1 LEIDESRPVALRQEV
16 SDMNLILTKT
26 ANLFYI
32 YQVKCTELDV
42 FYIGSHACTKTMSTC
57 RHNHCKYMG
66 SGFEVKRIR
75 DKYPNSNWSKTIL
88 AYAKNRE
95 ELSRL
100 EIFHIQS
107 NINDPNCLNRIIASP
122 SKLPTYTKESKKSLK
137 ESNRRKY
144 TDVYSLNTGEVKT
157 ILISEIPM
165 YLKLGWRFSHKIT
178 WLKNVE
184 LKKTLQV
191 GSHTATETYIRALDF
206 GWIYG
211 YDSSF
216 DHIKTKEYLKICNL
230 KKVVITHTV
239 FESLNDSKPKKKP
252 FTLMSY

>member
-1 LEIDESRPVALRQEV
+1 
-16 SDMNLILTKT
+16 MNLILTKT

-42 FYIGSHACTKTMSTC
+42 FYIGSHACTKTTSTC
-57 RHNHCKYMG
+57 RHGQCKYMG
-66 SGFEVKRIR
+66 SGFELKKLK

-88 AYAKNRE
+88 AYAKNRKG
-95 ELSRL
+95 LSTL
-100 EIFHIQS
+100 EVFHIQS
-107 NINDPNCLNRIIASP
+107 NIRNPNCLNKIIASP
-122 SKLPTYTKESKKSLK
+122 SKLPTYTEKSKKNLK
-137 ESNRRKY
+137 ESNRRKF

-157 ILISEIPM
+157 ILISQIPIF
-165 YLKLGWRFSHKIT
+165 LKSDWRFSHNVV
-178 WLKNVE
+178 WLKNVK
-184 LKKTLQV
+184 LKKTIQL

-206 GWIYG
+206 AWTYG